1 MRFGKGGEKWADAGQ
16 YEKIKLQRSK
26 IEWKDGSAVKGKAE
40 VEIETFIYLNMII
53 KKLNIT
59 YILLSYFRCKITLN

>member
-1 MRFGKGGEKWADAGQ
+1 MRFSKGGEKWADAGQ

-40 VEIETFIYLNMII
+40 VEIETFHIFKYDYKKIKYYLYFII
-53 KKLNIT
+53 L
-59 YILLSYFRCKITLN
+59 F